1 MSNEKENNRNSMG
14 SSTEY
19 LNNSV
24 VSRSGEQE
32 NDATEGEKTSGPM
45 SYVFEAE
52 NMSTDLER
60 KLFKTVTEQK
70 QIINRM
76 NSELSKLR
84 KFIGKRKQSYK
95 RKRKAGDVP
104 TRALSAYNIFVRERF
119 SKLASENE
127 HALYSSDVGVELKRV
142 PPATLVA
149 KTGVQWKDLPE
160 EEKGQ
165 YRIIAEVDK
174 KRYETQMSE
183 YTSNKPKKQKR
194 SKTGYNM
201 FFSEFVKE
209 FKATNKEGD
218 TPPER
223 GLMARLVGH
232 AWKKLGPE
240 DRNRCD
246 LQAEKF
252 NENRLRM
259 AANLISAGSAPS
271 TNNDA
276 APTYPPSHSA
286 ATASTN
292 NDAVL
297 TNPLSLP
304 PATASTN
311 NDAVPTNPPSYSAAP
326 ASTNNGTAPTNPPPY
341 SVATA
346 PPQRVDVV
354 ASLRNNT
361 HPAPTAPQNNSSEAV
376 TTRTPSQ
383 VVPLTEAEVR
393 WHRETEEKERAREM
407 ELKARERARAY
418 ALIPG
423 RKVPRRKK
431 GETKKEAESR
441 KNGESR
447 KAPGRKSSARKTPA
461 RKVPPAKKKKT

>member
-1 MSNEKENNRNSMG
+1 MSNEKENDRNSMG

-32 NDATEGEKTSGPM
+32 NDITEGENTSGPM
-45 SYVFEAE
+45 SFAFDPEK
-52 NMSTDLER
+52 MSTDLER

-70 QIINRM
+70 QIISRM

-149 KTGVQWKDLPE
+149 KTGIQWKDLPE

-165 YRIIAEVDK
+165 YRVIAEVDK

-209 FKATNKEGD
+209 FKANNKECD
-218 TPPER
+218 APPER

-252 NENRLRM
+252 NENTLRM
-259 AANLISAGSAPS
+259 AAHLTSTGSAPS

-276 APTYPPSHSA
+276 APTDPPSHAAATASTNNEAALTNPPLLPA

-292 NDAVL
+292 NDA
-297 TNPLSLP
+297 
-304 PATASTN
+304 
-311 NDAVPTNPPSYSAAP
+311 DPPSDSTAP

-354 ASLRNNT
+354 ASPGNNT
-361 HPAPTAPQNNSSEAV
+361 RPAPTAPQNNSSEPA
-376 TTRTPSQ
+376 TTRTPSP
-383 VVPLTEAEVR
+383 VVPLTEAEVPC
-393 WHRETEEKERAREM
+393 HRETEEEERVREM

-423 RKVPRRKK
+423 RKVPRRKT
-431 GETKKEAESR
+431 GETKKKGESR
-441 KNGESR
+441 KKSESR

-461 RKVPPAKKKKT
+461 RKVPPVKKKKPIY